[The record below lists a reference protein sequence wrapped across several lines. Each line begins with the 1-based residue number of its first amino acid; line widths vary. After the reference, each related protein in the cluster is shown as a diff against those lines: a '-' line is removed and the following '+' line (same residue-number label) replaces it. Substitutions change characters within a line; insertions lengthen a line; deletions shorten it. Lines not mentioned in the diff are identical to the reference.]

1 MADNMDLRQIE
12 TFIAI
17 VDTGSFSAA
26 AYSLSIT
33 QPTVSTHIKQLEDE
47 LGVQL
52 INRTTKRLSITVE
65 GHEFYRYAVSIGR
78 MVRGIQETFSG
89 EKRQMCRIGA
99 SSVPSLYVL
108 PDIIGRFHQHF
119 PEIKMDIIQG
129 DSESIV
135 DQLLE
140 GSIHMGIVGTTTG
153 DEELVFEKILSD
165 QLVIVTPN
173 TQAYRQLKSQQISAD
188 QLLKKPLIMRE
199 DGSGTGREAEHFISL
214 LGLSRNELHQVA
226 KVNDVEVLK
235 RLVEKELGISI
246 VSRLSV
252 KREIDR
258 GSLLSFELSSYQTT
272 RHFYLAY
279 RKGIMWTTAQKSL
292 YDFIVKFFE
301 RKGLN

>member
-1 MADNMDLRQIE
+1 MDLRQIE

-17 VDTGSFSAA
+17 VETGSFSAA
-26 AYSLSIT
+26 AYALSIT

-65 GHEFYRYAVSIGR
+65 GHEFYRYAVSIAR

-89 EKRQMCRIGA
+89 EKHQMCRIGA

-108 PDIIGRFHQHF
+108 PDVLGYFHKHY
-119 PEIKMDIIQG
+119 PEIKLDIIQG
-129 DSESIV
+129 DSESII

-140 GSIHMGIVGTTTG
+140 GSVHMGIVGTTTE
-153 DEELVFEKILSD
+153 DEELTFERLLSD

-173 TQAYRQLKSQQISAD
+173 TQSYRQLKQQQIAPN
-188 QLLKKPLIMRE
+188 QLLRRPLIMRE
-199 DGSGTGREAEHFISL
+199 SGSGTGREANHFIEL
-214 LGLSRNELHQVA
+214 LGLSRNELNQIA
-226 KVNDVEVLK
+226 TVNDVEVLK

-252 KREIDR
+252 QREIDR
-258 GSLLSFELSSYQTT
+258 GSLLAFELTQYQTT

-279 RKGIMWTTAQKSL
+279 RKGMMWSTAQKRL
-292 YDFIVKFFE
+292 YEFLRQFFE
-301 RKGLN
+301 KTDRGNS